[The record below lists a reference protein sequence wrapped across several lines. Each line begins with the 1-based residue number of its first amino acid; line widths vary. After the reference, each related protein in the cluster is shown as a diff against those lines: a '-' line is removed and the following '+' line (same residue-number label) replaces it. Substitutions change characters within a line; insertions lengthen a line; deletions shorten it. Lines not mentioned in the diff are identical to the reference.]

1 MNWLIMIYWI
11 NNWLDSHNMLSGI
24 LYGGC
29 ITRFLQVKPKLS
41 QLHWSLVCGLPCM
54 YLITLSFKSWRL
66 IQDGMVGPESLTELL
81 WALKSIMA
89 LVMHGK
95 HLLKLRKVVDIIVEH
110 GIHKLQCK
118 PTKQTKIHGGWVL
131 TAYFI
136 LGPKGKPV
144 CFRLTWSSLIINCYF
159 IPALLNRE
167 TSTKHDFPGTLS
179 CCTVNLRQSI
189 SYSSFTT
196 IIINRLACW
205 LVSS

>member
-1 MNWLIMIYWI
+1 M
-11 NNWLDSHNMLSGI
+11 
-24 LYGGC
+24 
-29 ITRFLQVKPKLS
+29 KPKLS
-41 QLHWSLVCGLPCM
+41 QLHRSLACELPCI
-54 YLITLSFKSWRL
+54 YLIALSFKSWRL
-66 IQDGMVGPESLTELL
+66 VQDWMVGPESLTELL

-89 LVMHGK
+89 LVMYGQ

-110 GIHKLQCK
+110 EIHKLQCK
-118 PTKQTKIHGGWVL
+118 PAKQTKIHGGWVL

-136 LGPKGKPV
+136 LDPKEKPV

-167 TSTKHDFPGTLS
+167 TSTKHYFSGTSS
-179 CCTVNLRQSI
+179 CCSVNLRQSI

-196 IIINRLACW
+196 TTIINRLACW